1 MAKWTRTVCAPTFLF
16 VPEGRKEE
24 GVSVMGLLVLM
35 CALGLKVMR
44 FLGIP
49 VPLCLKRRQSPGE
62 KVPIAR
68 KTKGEYV
75 EALSEITAINAESLR
90 TMIIEKLK
98 LIYSSSSQAI
108 GDAARRRTCARFT
121 RRQ

>member
-1 MAKWTRTVCAPTFLF
+1 MCAPTFLF